1 MKVGVWD
8 RTEDVN
14 KLKFGGKK
22 LDEDEVFKILS
33 FVQVF
38 GENCWKSIKKT
49 ALKRITFDDQCECR
63 VMTSFDTKCGNDA
76 QQYS

>member
-22 LDEDEVFKILS
+22 LDEDDKFLVKIAGNPFK
-33 FVQVF
+33 
-38 GENCWKSIKKT
+38 KKT
-49 ALKRITFDDQCECR
+49 CTQTNHL
-63 VMTSFDTKCGNDA
+63 
-76 QQYS
+76 

>member
-14 KLKFGGKK
+14 KLKFAGKK

-38 GENCWKSIKKT
+38 GENCWKSIKKLHSNESPLAT
-49 ALKRITFDDQCECR
+49 NANAE
-63 VMTSFDTKCGNDA
+63 S
-76 QQYS
+76 